1 MGMFSNTEKK
11 HYCGTYKGVKVWQF
25 GCMIGNNWYG
35 VFYCTKEKNG
45 RNYKV
50 KDSECHSLDAV
61 KGYIDKHLQ
70 ELVVESK

>member
-1 MGMFSNTEKK
+1 
-11 HYCGTYKGVKVWQF
+11 
-25 GCMIGNNWYG
+25 MIGNNWYG

-50 KDSECHSLDAV
+50 KDSECRSLDAV

-70 ELVVESK
+70 ELICVK

>member
-50 KDSECHSLDAV
+50 KSSEYYSLNAV
-61 KGYIDKHLQ
+61 KKYIDKHLQ
-70 ELVVESK
+70 ELICVK